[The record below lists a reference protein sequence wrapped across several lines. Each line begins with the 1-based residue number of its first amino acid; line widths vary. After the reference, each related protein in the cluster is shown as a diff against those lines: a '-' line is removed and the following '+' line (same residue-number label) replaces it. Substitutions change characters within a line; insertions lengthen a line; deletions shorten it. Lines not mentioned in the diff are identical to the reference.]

1 MNKRILYILLAL
13 IVAINCISADKV
25 ARRVSKTGDFV
36 TLLSSEVLEDSTLPR
51 RQVFFPLPADNADST
66 YFVRLL
72 YPEYTKL
79 KRREAR
85 RYRRLFGSDSL
96 AASPT
101 LTYNTLRERTSTTL
115 SAEFNP
121 VVKRGR
127 QLYYLSSYKPQLE
140 SSPRQVASLT
150 SVAQTALAAV
160 DANAS
165 QRYAAHSVLASGQWA
180 KISVAESGVHALTS
194 EVCRQAGFSD
204 ISKVKIYGYGG
215 ALVPETLAGDYLANH
230 DDLAEVPSLLKDG
243 KRYFYAQGP
252 VSYDAATST
261 TRIRNPY
268 SVYGYYFITESDV
281 TPAACTEADLLAQL
295 AASPNQYHTLHET
308 DAFAW
313 TESGRNL
320 FDSQLIRSGKSQTYN
335 LTIPKGNNTAKLTVV
350 LTTAGSANITTGITV
365 GSTSLA
371 SLTVRQATSTYAKCA
386 INQATYDVDN
396 LSAYT
401 QADGTISLPVTLTPT
416 GGDVRL
422 DYILVTYTTA
432 ETLNLASCKSAA
444 YVYNITNQDHHAD
457 ASVDMVIIIPTSQ
470 KLLAQ
475 AKALAQ
481 LHEQYDG
488 MTTRI
493 VPADELYN
501 EFSSGT
507 PDVSA
512 YRRYLKM
519 FYDRAATDS
528 QIPTHVLLF
537 GDARWDNRL
546 LSVSR
551 NNYSADDLLLCY
563 ETEDSYNYLSSYT
576 TDDIIAI
583 LADGKTLT
591 PYSGSDRTLQF
602 DVAVGRIPV
611 TTSVEAEG
619 VVNKISS
626 YMANSASGTW
636 QNTVV
641 FIGDDGDNNLH
652 MTDNNANADT
662 IVSLSQG
669 YDVKKIML
677 DAYERQSTS
686 VGNRY
691 PVVNELI
698 KQYQES
704 GALLMNYA
712 GHGAPTVLTHES
724 ILTLTDVNAFSNTRY
739 PMWITAACEVVPY
752 DATTGSIGKS
762 LLTNANGGAI
772 AYYGATRT
780 VLASRNAS
788 LNKPLTKYLLTLAD
802 DGTPHTIGQAQRLAK
817 NEITKNGTEP
827 TDNKHQ
833 YVLLGD
839 PALRLALPRLHTV
852 IDEIKEVNSGATA
865 SQDGAPL
872 IRANSIVR
880 VRGHVADASGSKQSS
895 FNGMATLI
903 VQDSEEQVTCRANN
917 GEDRPFVYT
926 DRTSRLFQGADSV
939 RGGEFNITFR
949 VPRDIHNDSLP
960 GRVMVY
966 ATNQTL
972 AAHGETTD
980 FYVLDYSP
988 VTNDSIGPNVYCYL
1002 NSPSFSNGGTVGR
1015 TPYLVAEVSDK
1026 DGLDVMGT
1034 ALGQNP
1040 QLVIDGQA
1048 DKTYELTDYFT
1059 FDIGSYTSGQI
1070 HFVIPELEEGKHKL
1084 HLRVWD
1090 LLGNMTDVPL
1100 DFNVARSM
1108 QPTISDVYVS
1118 PNPISGTATFYITT
1132 DMTGSEANVCVDIIS
1147 TKGMVMQT
1155 VEWNTVLSST
1165 TSLSWQPTGLPQGLY
1180 LYRIRISCDGYN
1192 YVSTTKKLIVQ

>member
-1 MNKRILYILLAL
+1 MNKRILYILIA
-13 IVAINCISADKV
+13 VPAAVNCVSADKV
-25 ARRVSKTGDFV
+25 AKRISLTGNFV
-36 TLLSSEVLEDSTLPR
+36 TLSSSDVQIGSTLPR
-51 RQVFFPLPADNADST
+51 QQVLFPLPQNSADST
-66 YFVRLL
+66 YSVRLL

-79 KRREAR
+79 KRKEAR
-85 RYRRLFGSDSL
+85 CYRRLFGSDSL
-96 AASPT
+96 ASSPT
-101 LTYNTLRERTSTTL
+101 LTYNTLRERMSSTL

-127 QLYYLSSYKPQLE
+127 SLYYLSSYKAQLE
-140 SSPRQVASLT
+140 STDQPT
-150 SVAQTALAAV
+150 LAAETSAA
-160 DANAS
+160 D
-165 QRYAAHSVLASGQWA
+165 RYAAHSVLASGRWA
-180 KISVAESGVHALTS
+180 KISVAENGVHALTS

-215 ALVPETLAGDYLANH
+215 AMVPETLTGDYLSAH
-230 DDLAEVPSLLKDG
+230 DDLAEVPSLLQDG

-252 VSYDAATST
+252 VSYAATTST

-268 SVYGYYFITESDV
+268 SAYGYYFITESDA
-281 TPAACTEADLLAQL
+281 TPAACTEAELLAQQT
-295 AASPNQYHTLHET
+295 ASPNHYHTLHET

-335 LTIPKGNNTAKLTVV
+335 LTIPKGNTSAKLTVV
-350 LTTAGSANITTGITV
+350 LTTAGSATV
-365 GSTSLA
+365 QTDIAVGDKNVAT
-371 SLTVRQATSTYAKCA
+371 LTVRQTSSAYAKCA
-386 INQATYDVDN
+386 ISQGTYDVDS
-396 LSAYT
+396 LGKYA
-401 QADGTISLPVTLTPT
+401 QEDGTISLPVTLTPS
-416 GGDVRL
+416 GGDARL
-422 DYILVTYTTA
+422 DYILATYTTA
-432 ETLNLASCKSAA
+432 GTLNLASCKSAA

-457 ASVDMVIIIPTSQ
+457 TSVDLVIIIPTSQ
-470 KLLAQ
+470 KLLSQAQ
-475 AKALAQ
+475 ALAQ
-481 LHEQYDG
+481 LHEQHDG

-519 FYDRAATDS
+519 FYDRAESDS

-537 GDARWDNRL
+537 GDALWDNRL

-602 DVAVGRIPV
+602 DIAVGRIPV
-611 TTSVEAEG
+611 TTSTEAEG

-626 YMANSASGTW
+626 YMASPASGTW

-652 MTDNNANADT
+652 MTDNNANADA
-662 IVSLSQG
+662 IIGLNKG
-669 YDVKKIML
+669 FDVKKIML

-691 PVVNELI
+691 PAVNELI

-704 GALLMNYA
+704 GVLLMNYA
-712 GHGAPTVLTHES
+712 GHGAPTLLTHES
-724 ILTLTDVNAFSNTRY
+724 ILTLQDVNAFTNTKY

-788 LNKPLTKYLLTLAD
+788 LNKPLTKYLLTLSD
-802 DGTPHTIGQAQRLAK
+802 DGTPYTIGQAQRLAK
-817 NEITKNGTEP
+817 NEITKNGTES

-833 YVLLGD
+833 YVLIGD
-839 PALRLALPRLHTV
+839 PALRLAVPRLQTV
-852 IDEIKEVNSGATA
+852 IDEIQEVNSGATVNE
-865 SQDGAPL
+865 DGAPI

-880 VRGHVADASGSKQSS
+880 VKGHVADASGSKQSS
-895 FNGMATLI
+895 FNGMATL
-903 VQDSEEQVTCRANN
+903 VVHDSEEQVTCRAHN
-917 GEDRPFVYT
+917 GEEKPFVYT
-926 DRTSRLFQGADSV
+926 DHTSRLFQGTDSV
-939 RGGEFNITFR
+939 RSGEFNITFR

-960 GRVMVY
+960 ALARVY

-972 AAHGETTD
+972 AAHGETSN

-1002 NSPSFSNGGTVGR
+1002 NSPAFTNGATVGR
-1015 TPYLVAEVSDK
+1015 TPYLVAEVSDR

-1040 QLVIDGQA
+1040 QVVIDGQA
-1048 DKTYELTDYFT
+1048 SKTYELTDYFT
-1059 FDIGSYTSGQI
+1059 FDTGSYTSGQI
-1070 HFVIPELEEGKHKL
+1070 RFVIPELEEGKHTL

-1100 DFNVARSM
+1100 QFNVSRSM

-1132 DMTGSEANVCVDIIS
+1132 DMVGSEANVCVDLIS

-1155 VEWNTVLSST
+1155 VEWNTVLGGT
-1165 TSLSWQPTGLPQGLY
+1165 TSLAWQPTGLPQGLY
-1180 LYRIRISCDGYN
+1180 LYRVRISCDGYN